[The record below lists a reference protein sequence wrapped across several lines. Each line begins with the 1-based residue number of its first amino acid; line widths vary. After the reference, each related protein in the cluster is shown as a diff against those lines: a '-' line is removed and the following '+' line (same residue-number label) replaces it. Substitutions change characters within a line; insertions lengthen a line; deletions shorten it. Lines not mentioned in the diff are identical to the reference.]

1 MKIAG
6 MGGLRRF
13 VLAAPVLAF
22 AAGCAAP
29 ALDVQVGAAVVKSVE
44 RRGWDAD
51 TEQGLFRI
59 EFDAVRMQA
68 IRREAGVDQAPE
80 GIDPYTT
87 QLRSIDR
94 EASRE
99 LKAKGLCSGDA
110 VRVTAL
116 HEGDGRSGA
125 SAIFKCRPALF

>member
-1 MKIAG
+1 MRIPG
-6 MGGLRRF
+6 IGGLRRF
-13 VLAAPVLAF
+13 VLAVPMLAV

-29 ALDVQVGAAVVKSVE
+29 ALDVQEGSATVKSVE

-51 TEQGLFRI
+51 AETGLFRI
-59 EFDAVRMQA
+59 EFDAKRMQA

-87 QLRSIDR
+87 QLRAIDR

-99 LKAKGLCSGDA
+99 LKAKGLCGGDA

>member
-1 MKIAG
+1 MRIPG
-6 MGGLRRF
+6 MGRLGRGF
-13 VLAAPVLAF
+13 LAAPALAV

-29 ALDVQVGAAVVKSVE
+29 ALDVQEGTAVVRSVE
-44 RRGWDAD
+44 RRGWETDKEA
-51 TEQGLFRI
+51 GLFRI
-59 EFDAVRMQA
+59 EFDAKRMQA

-110 VRVTAL
+110 VRVSAL
-116 HEGDGRSGA
+116 HEGDGKAGA
-125 SAIFKCRPALF
+125 SAIFKCRPSLF

>member
-1 MKIAG
+1 
-6 MGGLRRF
+6 MGGLGRF
-13 VLAAPVLAF
+13 VLAAPVLAV

-29 ALDVQVGAAVVKSVE
+29 ALDVREGTAVVRSVE

-94 EASRE
+94 EADRGARGSLSSVFTRRPR
-99 LKAKGLCSGDA
+99 L
-110 VRVTAL
+110 V
-116 HEGDGRSGA
+116 A
-125 SAIFKCRPALF
+125 SAR

>member
-1 MKIAG
+1 MRIAG
-6 MGGLRRF
+6 MGGLGRF
-13 VLAAPVLAF
+13 VLAAPVLAV

-29 ALDVQVGAAVVKSVE
+29 APDVLVGAAVVKSVE
-44 RRGWDAD
+44 RRGWDA
-51 TEQGLFRI
+51 EAEPGLFRI
-59 EFDAVRMQA
+59 EFDATRMQA

-87 QLRSIDR
+87 ELRAIDR

-125 SAIFKCRPALF
+125 SAIFKCRPALL